1 MITKET
7 LDRVKEETVNVDT
20 DTSGLLIE
28 LEGAVLDEI
37 GGARFIPWTI

>member
-7 LDRVKEETVNVDT
+7 LDCVKEETVNA

-37 GGARFIPWTI
+37 GGGRNRAWTV